1 MLCILFCVLVLGVMR
16 VIDNVIDGVI
26 GDLRRR
32 SKNGLYLTDPVAWA
46 SDVLGKH
53 MWSKQADIGCS
64 LVENTH
70 TAVVSCNGA
79 GKSAVAGILGAWWI
93 AVHDP
98 YEVALICSAPTYP
111 QIARVLF
118 RELKDNHKLAAV
130 NGFSL
135 PGHINQS
142 EEWKLQDEY
151 GTLIGFGRR
160 PADTDIVSAFQ
171 GIHRRFVF
179 VVLDEAGG
187 IPQDLYTAAEAVTTT
202 ADSRVLAI
210 GNPDRRGTEFHR
222 IMREDETWH
231 KIKISAFDTPNFTG
245 EVIPEALRP
254 LLIQPA
260 WVERQRLA
268 WGEDSA
274 RYRSKILAEFPE
286 EDDTTFFSQQAIDRA
301 IDCDIVEDMNV
312 PVVLGV
318 DLARFGDDDSVVY
331 SNRGGRLR
339 HLSTWSKA
347 NAVESANRVHELAVS
362 LGVSEVRVD
371 ATGLGAPVV
380 DMLANMCDGKYVVVS
395 VVGSAASP
403 DNMRWLNARAAG
415 YDNLREGMVMGRVDL
430 DLDDKLL
437 LDEMMAIK
445 YKFSSKGSIQIESKD
460 DMRSRGMKSPDRL
473 DACMYAALD
482 LSRLMSS
489 PFASARPGDR
499 VLVEANAMDSLFPF
513 YSDWKW

>member
-1 MLCILFCVLVLGVMR
+1 MKKM
-16 VIDNVIDGVI
+16 IDNVIDGVI
-26 GDLRRR
+26 ADLRKR
-32 SKNGLYLTDPVAWA
+32 SKNSVYLNDPVAWA

-53 MWSKQADIGCS
+53 MWSKQADIGRS

-118 RELKDNHKLAAV
+118 RELKDNHKQAAI

-142 EEWKLQDEY
+142 EEWKLDDEY

-187 IPQDLYTAAEAVTTT
+187 IPVDLYTAAEAVTTT

-222 IMREDETWH
+222 IFREDDTWN
-231 KIKISAFDTPNFTG
+231 KIHISAFDTPNFTG
-245 EVIPEALRP
+245 EVVPDELKP
-254 LLIQPA
+254 LLIQPS
-260 WVERQRLA
+260 WVERQKIA

-274 RYRSKILAEFPE
+274 RYKSKILGEFPE
-286 EDDTTFFSQQAIDRA
+286 EDDTTFFSQHALDKS
-301 IDCDIVEDMNV
+301 IDCDIIEDMTV

-318 DLARFGDDDSVVY
+318 DVARFGEDDSVIY

-339 HLSTWSKA
+339 HVATWNKT
-347 NAVESANRVHELAVS
+347 NAVESANRIHETAIG
-362 LGVSEVRVD
+362 LGATEVRVD
-371 ATGLGAPVV
+371 GTGLGAPIV
-380 DMLANMCDGKYVVVS
+380 DMLASMSEDRYIVIS
-395 VVGSAASP
+395 IVGSAASP
-403 DNMRWLNARAAG
+403 DNTRWLNARAAG
-415 YDNLREGMVMGRVDL
+415 YDSLREKMLNGMIDIDMADKDL
-430 DLDDKLL
+430 T
-437 LDEMMAIK
+437 DEMMVIK

-460 DMRSRGMKSPDRL
+460 DMRSRGLKSPDRL
-473 DACMYAALD
+473 DAAMYAGLD
-482 LSRLMSS
+482 MSQLVGGR
-489 PFASARPGDR
+489 FAGQNPGDVISLDSNFLDR
-499 VLVEANAMDSLFPF
+499 DNAF
-513 YSDWKW
+513 YSKWVW